1 MSKITIRSDIL
12 KKLRED
18 LNLSQA
24 KLAEKA
30 HLSQKTISN
39 LERGYEN
46 RVEHSANNHTTSQ
59 LEKILRTEKSILSG
73 EQPIPEKPKNK
84 ETSISLSPKVQ
95 LNYDLV
101 SKYYGITEQD
111 ILDVAPLLFFIAAER
126 SLDKQLEDL
135 KLDANNGNYLDSDD
149 IDERFHAYFSRDI
162 FERDIFENNPFTNF
176 LENELS
182 EPRFKSQIEGFNTV
196 EQVYYGYVHYLFSK
210 QIPDYLV
217 CKELFS
223 ELTLNNDV
231 AKKALQDGIVRVTEL
246 PHELLD
252 TQKGFE
258 RVKWIEK
265 EFESRKN
272 QSQKNK

>member
-1 MSKITIRSDIL
+1 MSKNTIRSDIL

-24 KLAEKA
+24 KLAEMA
-30 HLSQKTISN
+30 HLGQKTISN
-39 LERGYEN
+39 LERGHEN
-46 RVEHSANNHTTSQ
+46 RVEHSANNRTTSR
-59 LEKILRTEKSILSG
+59 LEKILRTEKSVLSG
-73 EQPIPEKPKNK
+73 EHPIPEKPKNK
-84 ETSISLSPKVQ
+84 KTSISLSPKVQ

-135 KLDANNGNYLDSDD
+135 KLDANNGNYIDFDD
-149 IDERFHAYFSRDI
+149 IEERFRAYFSRDI
-162 FERDIFENNPFTNF
+162 FESDFENNPFTNF

-182 EPRFKSQIEGFNTV
+182 EPRFKSQTDYLNTF
-196 EQVYYGYVHYLFSK
+196 EQVFYGYVHYSFSK

-223 ELTLNNDV
+223 ELTLNSDI

-252 TQKGFE
+252 SQKGFE
-258 RVKWIEK
+258 RVNWIKK
-265 EFESRKN
+265 EYERKKN
-272 QSQKNK
+272 QSQKDK